1 MKSNDIFCLGIGCFG
16 EGTVLL
22 TSLSQS
28 VSVLGSESST
38 LTFLKCLPVSSLLK
52 VARIRPGSNPKLSV
66 APLLAPFL
74 QPGNVSASL
83 VSVASLV
90 SATNSPTSLEIV
102 ARESRGLVS
111 SSSSDLAPAHSR
123 PVRMEA
129 IGTLNVPLSLRLFCG
144 FLVLFFLRSRYSSLW
159 TVLR

>member
-28 VSVLGSESST
+28 VSVLGSESSI
-38 LTFLKCLPVSSLLK
+38 LTCLKCLPVSSLLK
-52 VARIRPGSNPKLSV
+52 LARIRPGSNLSV
-66 APLLAPFL
+66 TPLLAPFL
-74 QPGNVSASL
+74 QPENISVSL

-129 IGTLNVPLSLRLFCG
+129 IGTLNFPLSLRLFCG
-144 FLVLFFLRSRYSSLW
+144 FLVLLFFRSWYSSLW